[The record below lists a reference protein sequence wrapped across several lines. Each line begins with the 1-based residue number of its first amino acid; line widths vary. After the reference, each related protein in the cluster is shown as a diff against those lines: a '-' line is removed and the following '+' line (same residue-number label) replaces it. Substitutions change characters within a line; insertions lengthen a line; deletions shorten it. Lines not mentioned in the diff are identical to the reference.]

1 VIAPLGAETS
11 MRKREIYSKK
21 EATMFSV
28 RTLAAGLLLL
38 ALAPTAARADG
49 LITPY
54 WGANFGGD
62 AGSELSDAVDAS
74 RFVYG
79 VSAGWMGA
87 GVIGFEGDFGYSPD
101 FFGKTDTGNTKVLT
115 VLGNV
120 IVGFPFGGQTG
131 FGIRPYGFAG
141 LGMLRTDIEG
151 LGGGTNV
158 NFDQNQ
164 GAWDFGGGVFIF
176 FATHVGMR
184 LDLRYLS
191 SFDDLDLGPINID
204 IGDARHPGKVNF
216 TRFSAGVTF
225 RF

>member
-1 VIAPLGAETS
+1 
-11 MRKREIYSKK
+11 
-21 EATMFSV
+21 MFSV

-101 FFGKTDTGNTKVLT
+101 FFGKTATGNTKVLT

-141 LGMLRTDIEG
+141 AGMIRTDIEG

-158 NFDQNQ
+158 ALRSKP
-164 GAWDFGGGVFIF
+164 GC
-176 FATHVGMR
+176 VG
-184 LDLRYLS
+184 LRRRGLH
-191 SFDDLDLGPINID
+191 FL
-204 IGDARHPGKVNF
+204 RHPCRDAS
-216 TRFSAGVTF
+216 RFALSAQF
-225 RF
+225 

>member
-1 VIAPLGAETS
+1 
-11 MRKREIYSKK
+11 
-21 EATMFSV
+21 MFSV

-49 LITPY
+49 LITPF

-74 RFVYG
+74 RFVWG

-101 FFGKTDTGNTKVLT
+101 FFGKTDAGNTRVLT
-115 VLGNV
+115 MLGNV
-120 IVGFPFGGQTG
+120 IVGVPFGGQTG

-141 LGMLRTDIEG
+141 VGWLRTDIEG
-151 LGGGTNV
+151 LGGATTNVV

-176 FATHVGMR
+176 FATHVGAR
-184 LDLRYLS
+184 FDLRYLR
-191 SFDDLDLGPINID
+191 SFDDLDLGPINIP
-204 IGDARHPGKVNF
+204 IGDARHPGKVDF